1 LQVLDL
7 AAQRAN
13 IIDQNQERIGVAA
26 HASPAPALCTLAS
39 RSASSPAI
47 SFWSTSRVACLRR
60 VDASHLEI
68 LGSFRASVVTMAP
81 TMIFRRVSLAFW
93 GLMPESAESYA
104 KAVWSSF
111 GPPVFTGEKDV
122 RPPEG

>member
-1 LQVLDL
+1 MVL
-7 AAQRAN
+7 
-13 IIDQNQERIGVAA
+13 
-26 HASPAPALCTLAS
+26 
-39 RSASSPAI
+39 
-47 SFWSTSRVACLRR
+47 RVR
-60 VDASHLEI
+60 
-68 LGSFRASVVTMAP
+68 
-81 TMIFRRVSLAFW
+81 

>member
-1 LQVLDL
+1 M
-7 AAQRAN
+7 
-13 IIDQNQERIGVAA
+13 
-26 HASPAPALCTLAS
+26 
-39 RSASSPAI
+39 I
-47 SFWSTSRVACLRR
+47 SMRLRR
-60 VDASHLEI
+60 L
-68 LGSFRASVVTMAP
+68 
-81 TMIFRRVSLAFW
+81 W

>member
-1 LQVLDL
+1 MDRADIM
-7 AAQRAN
+7 AAMGELKLYGMRA
-13 IIDQNQERIGVAA
+13 A
-26 HASPAPALCTLAS
+26 
-39 RSASSPAI
+39 
-47 SFWSTSRVACLRR
+47 
-60 VDASHLEI
+60 
-68 LGSFRASVVTMAP
+68 
-81 TMIFRRVSLAFW
+81 W

>member
-1 LQVLDL
+1 MRKVEQSRSFDQPWLQPRMDAPKMRQGRVGGYAEALSPEDI
-7 AAQRAN
+7 AF
-13 IIDQNQERIGVAA
+13 IDALMRRLGLPPCPAGQSRRLS
-26 HASPAPALCTLAS
+26 HPAPD
-39 RSASSPAI
+39 R
-47 SFWSTSRVACLRR
+47 
-60 VDASHLEI
+60 
-68 LGSFRASVVTMAP
+68 
-81 TMIFRRVSLAFW
+81 

>member
-1 LQVLDL
+1 MRGCWPKAL
-7 AAQRAN
+7 ASPLPVIQKAASAPISAPAAPIEVSQTQNPPNQRHASL
-13 IIDQNQERIGVAA
+13 R
-26 HASPAPALCTLAS
+26 ASPAACERLLA
-39 RSASSPAI
+39 
-47 SFWSTSRVACLRR
+47 V
-60 VDASHLEI
+60 
-68 LGSFRASVVTMAP
+68 
-81 TMIFRRVSLAFW
+81 W

>member
-1 LQVLDL
+1 MARLTDRV
-7 AAQRAN
+7 
-13 IIDQNQERIGVAA
+13 ER
-26 HASPAPALCTLAS
+26 
-39 RSASSPAI
+39 
-47 SFWSTSRVACLRR
+47 
-60 VDASHLEI
+60 
-68 LGSFRASVVTMAP
+68 
-81 TMIFRRVSLAFW
+81 

>member
-1 LQVLDL
+1 MASDVGKVGVTGWALQV
-7 AAQRAN
+7 
-13 IIDQNQERIGVAA
+13 GA
-26 HASPAPALCTLAS
+26 HWAPAHLSSADGSIFQWFRLS
-39 RSASSPAI
+39 RN
-47 SFWSTSRVACLRR
+47 ACKSWVSIARMMVRR
-60 VDASHLEI
+60 L
-68 LGSFRASVVTMAP
+68 T
-81 TMIFRRVSLAFW
+81 W